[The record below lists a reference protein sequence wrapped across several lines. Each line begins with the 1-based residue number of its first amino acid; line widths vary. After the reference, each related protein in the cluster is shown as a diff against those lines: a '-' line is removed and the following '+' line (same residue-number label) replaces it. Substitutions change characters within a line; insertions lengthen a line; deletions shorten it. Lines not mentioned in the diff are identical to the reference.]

1 MHKSFNYIHST
12 MGGATS
18 LGSAQQDGI
27 IPPDQYPK
35 KCKNG
40 KHKWAHRKW
49 ERRCTKCGLLQA
61 KDALGNP
68 ETDGG
73 EE

>member
-18 LGSAQQDGI
+18 LGSAQQDGL
-27 IPPDQYPK
+27 IPRFNLK

-40 KHKWAHRKW
+40 KHKWTNRKW
-49 ERRCTKCGLLQA
+49 ERRCTRCGLLQT
-61 KDALGNP
+61 KDSLGNP
-68 ETDGG
+68 EADGG
-73 EE
+73 GE